1 MEQGWTVHRVPLAA
15 SCTWEEI
22 LSLSPDGGTA
32 LDTKR
37 LSWLTTGGC
46 RLQGRRTP
54 GEEFADFG
62 MTLAACETDEQ
73 ITIAVTK
80 MDGTRDETA
89 ARTSLAA
96 RWKPQGLMSPIRLAR
111 RCQ

>member
-1 MEQGWTVHRVPLAA
+1 M
-15 SCTWEEI
+15 EI
-22 LSLSPDGGTA
+22 LSLSPGSGTV
-32 LDTKR
+32 LYTKR
-37 LSWLTTGGC
+37 LSWLSTGSC

-62 MTLAACETDEQ
+62 MTLAACETDEAF
-73 ITIAVTK
+73 TIAVTK
-80 MDGTRDETA
+80 MDGTRDETP

-96 RWKPQGLMSPIRLAR
+96 RWKPQGLMFPIRLAR